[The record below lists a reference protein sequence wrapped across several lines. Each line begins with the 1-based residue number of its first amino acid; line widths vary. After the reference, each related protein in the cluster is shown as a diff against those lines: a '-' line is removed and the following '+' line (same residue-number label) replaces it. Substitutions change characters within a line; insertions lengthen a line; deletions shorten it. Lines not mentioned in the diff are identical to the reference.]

1 MLEYE
6 DDRIRIEHV
15 ESKRGANFPRTLSGG
30 DRYVQVPNRPIHE
43 VVYHHTAGGIYEGI
57 EAVER
62 IADYCTALPIYA
74 RNPDGSIQTYT
85 VRGVT
90 KRRVIGGGRGW
101 PGVPYTFVIP
111 GIPDTVAGK
120 LVLYRIWD
128 DSWRTF
134 HTGGIHNSFGVGV
147 VIGGWYASRHDAL
160 NQHAHPRPSE
170 EAMIC
175 ADALADY
182 LMDRYRLKPGPETLL
197 SHAELG
203 KPACPGDF
211 IENWVREK
219 RGDQPLR
226 QLVQAP
232 EDSRPLET
240 PRQVQEAL
248 VALGYDPGK
257 VDGLW
262 GPRTANALRAFQTAE
277 RLKPDGLFGPI
288 TRQALRQALAR

>member
-1 MLEYE
+1 MIEYE

-30 DRYVQVPNRPIHE
+30 DRYVQVPNRPIRT
-43 VVYHHTAGGIYEGI
+43 VVYHHTAGGMYEGI

-62 IADYCTALPIYA
+62 IADYATAPPIYA

-85 VRGVT
+85 VRGKI
-90 KRRVIGGGRGW
+90 KRRIIGGGRGW
-101 PGVPYTFVIP
+101 PGIPYTFVIP
-111 GIPDTVAGK
+111 GRPEAKDGK

-134 HTGGIHNSFGVGV
+134 HTGGLANSFGVGV
-147 VIGGWYASRHDAL
+147 VVGGWYASRHDLL
-160 NQHAHPRPSE
+160 NPHAHPRPTE
-170 EAMIC
+170 EAMVC

-182 LMDRYRLKPGPETLL
+182 LMDRYQLQLGPDTLQ

-211 IENWVREK
+211 LENWVRVK
-219 RGDQPLR
+219 RGDEPLR
-226 QLVQAP
+226 QLVQAK
-232 EDSRPLET
+232 EDLRPLET

-248 VALGYDPGK
+248 VALGYDPGG

-262 GPRTANALRAFQTAE
+262 GPRTANALRTFQATEGIRA
-277 RLKPDGLFGPI
+277 DGIFGPV
-288 TRQALRQALAR
+288 TRQAMRQALAR